1 MPDAT
6 LLETS
11 DPKEEAAH
19 GIGYGAIVGLV
30 AGLIAVAV
38 PSADLVLGGVPKEH
52 AEEVE
57 ELVRSKHP
65 KVESGDQ
72 EPNVPNV
79 SMNFAGVIIAF
90 VGIPSARVT
99 TEILPR

>member
-1 MPDAT
+1 VNAPNRKPEKFEDAV
-6 LLETS
+6 
-11 DPKEEAAH
+11 KH
-19 GIGYGAIVGLV
+19 GEIPMLV
-30 AGLIAVAV
+30 DA
-38 PSADLVLGGVPKEH
+38 PKEH

-65 KVESGDQ
+65 KVEFGGQ

-90 VGIPSARVT
+90 AWIPSALVT
-99 TEILPR
+99 TEMLPR